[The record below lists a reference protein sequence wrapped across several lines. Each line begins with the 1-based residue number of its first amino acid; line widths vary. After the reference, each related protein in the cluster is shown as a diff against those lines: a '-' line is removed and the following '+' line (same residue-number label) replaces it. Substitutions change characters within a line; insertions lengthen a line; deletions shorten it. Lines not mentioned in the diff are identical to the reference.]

1 MYLTISPAVSLAY
14 SSSDVDFS
22 GSHDEC
28 TQPGFSNLAALTQ
41 WLQENN
47 LKSVSNF
54 NIKEK
59 IHAMMFDLGL

>member
-1 MYLTISPAVSLAY
+1 MHSHAWPGLYC
-14 SSSDVDFS
+14 SSDVDFS

-28 TQPGFSNLAALTQ
+28 TQPGPSNLAGLTQ

-47 LKSVSNF
+47 LKFASDP

-59 IHAMMFDLGL
+59 IHEITV